1 MGRFVELG
9 HVVERNPE
17 VLEARDHLATCLHA
31 PFYRFEN
38 GDDLSRLPLAAV
50 AGIPGLVVDASPQPG
65 ALELELDKETI
76 KDRAVIIRTGWDERW
91 GTAGYW
97 EPGPHIQA
105 EILDLLVG
113 GGAALVGVDF
123 WNIDDAADLAS
134 KARTRLLR
142 AGVLVVEHLCN
153 LRGLPR
159 EGFRFFAVPLR
170 IAGGASFPVRAFAE
184 LAFGTAA
191 RGVPATVRA
200 RRERHAP

>member
-1 MGRFVELG
+1 MGRFVDLG
-9 HVVERNPE
+9 HVVETSPQ
-17 VLEARDHLATCLHA
+17 VLEGRGHLATCLHA
-31 PFYRFEN
+31 PFYRFED

-97 EPGPHIQA
+97 EPGPYIQA

-123 WNIDDAADLAS
+123 WNVDDAADLAS

-184 LAFGTAA
+184 LASGNGSSWGAGHGTS
-191 RGVPATVRA
+191 AT
-200 RRERHAP
+200 